1 MNYLGGTMIK
11 IENLKVYGFE
21 SAMIGMRNPM
31 NSWSLNDTV
40 FNRLGE
46 NDLKLLLQLC
56 KAGADHRKVLRQMLI
71 SFDVVAPLYWWKE
84 FDTYKVCTV
93 SNSCSTMH
101 KLCSKPLTRDDF
113 SFEDMHDNECIVN
126 EVVDNLNA
134 RICDYNAGGKTN
146 KSLWRTIIQLL
157 PSAYNQRRTITC
169 NYEVILNMYQ
179 QRKHH
184 KLKEWLDFC
193 WYMKINLPYL
203 DLIVDA
209 IEK

>member
-1 MNYLGGTMIK
+1 MIK

-31 NSWSLNDTV
+31 NSWSLNDTKDNV
-40 FNRLGE
+40 IGK
-46 NDLKLLLQLC
+46 NDFKLLQQLC

-84 FDTYKVCTV
+84 FDTYKVGTV

-101 KLCSKPLTRDDF
+101 KLTSRPLTRDDF
-113 SFEDMHDNECIVN
+113 SFEDMLDNECIVN
-126 EVVDNLNA
+126 EVIDNLNA
-134 RICDYNAGGKTN
+134 RISDYKADGKTN

-157 PSAYNQRRTITC
+157 PCAYNQRRTITC

-184 KLKEWLDFC
+184 KLKEWIDFC
-193 WYMKINLPYL
+193 QYMKINLPYFN
-203 DLIVDA
+203 LIVDA

>member
-1 MNYLGGTMIK
+1 MIK

-31 NSWSLNDTV
+31 NSWSLNDTKDNV
-40 FNRLGE
+40 IGK
-46 NDLKLLLQLC
+46 NDFKLLQQLC
-56 KAGADHRKVLRQMLI
+56 KAGADHRKVLRQMLV

-84 FDTYKVCTV
+84 FDTYKVGTV

-101 KLCSKPLTRDDF
+101 KLTSRPLTRDDF
-113 SFEDMHDNECIVN
+113 SFEDMLDNECIVN
-126 EVVDNLNA
+126 EVIDNLNA
-134 RICDYNAGGKTN
+134 RISDYKADGKTN

-157 PSAYNQRRTITC
+157 PCAYNQRRTITC

-184 KLKEWLDFC
+184 KLKEWIDFC
-193 WYMKINLPYL
+193 QYMKINLPYFN
-203 DLIVDA
+203 LIVDA

>member
-1 MNYLGGTMIK
+1 MIK
-11 IENLKVYGFE
+11 IENVKVYGFE
-21 SAMIGMRNPM
+21 SAMRGMRNPM
-31 NSWSLNDTV
+31 NSWSLNDTKDNV
-40 FNRLGE
+40 IGK
-46 NDLKLLLQLC
+46 NDFKLLQQLC

-84 FDTYKVCTV
+84 FDTYKVGTV

-101 KLCSKPLTRDDF
+101 KLTSRPLTRDDF
-113 SFEDMHDNECIVN
+113 SFEDMLDNECIVN
-126 EVVDNLNA
+126 EVIDNLNA
-134 RICDYNAGGKTN
+134 RISDYKADGKTN

-157 PSAYNQRRTITC
+157 PCAYNQRRTITC

-184 KLKEWLDFC
+184 KLKEWIDFC
-193 WYMKINLPYL
+193 MYMKINLPYFN
-203 DLIVDA
+203 LIVDA

>member
-1 MNYLGGTMIK
+1 MIK
-11 IENLKVYGFE
+11 IENIKVYGFE

-31 NSWSLNDTV
+31 NSWSLNDTM

-84 FDTYKVCTV
+84 FDTYKVGTV

-101 KLCSKPLTRDDF
+101 KLTSRPLTRDDF
-113 SFEDMHDNECIVN
+113 SFEDMLDNECIVN

-134 RICDYNAGGKTN
+134 RISDYKADGKTN
-146 KSLWRTIIQLL
+146 KNLWRTIIQLL
-157 PSAYNQRRTITC
+157 PCAYNQRRTITC

-184 KLKEWLDFC
+184 KLKEWRDFC
-193 WYMKINLPYL
+193 WYMKINLPYF

-209 IEK
+209 VEK

>member
-1 MNYLGGTMIK
+1 MIK

-31 NSWSLNDTV
+31 NSWLLNDTV

-84 FDTYKVCTV
+84 FDTYKVGTV
-93 SNSCSTMH
+93 SNGCSTMH
-101 KLCSKPLTRDDF
+101 KLTSRPLTRDDF
-113 SFEDMHDNECIVN
+113 SFEDMLDNECIVN

-134 RICDYNAGGKTN
+134 RISDYKADGKTN

-157 PSAYNQRRTITC
+157 PCAYNQRRTITC

>member
-1 MNYLGGTMIK
+1 MIK
-11 IENLKVYGFE
+11 IENLKVYGFD
-21 SAMIGMRNPM
+21 SAMRGMRNPM
-31 NSWSLNDTV
+31 NSWNSNDTV

-84 FDTYKVCTV
+84 FDTYKVGTV

-101 KLCSKPLTRDDF
+101 KLTSRKLTRDDF
-113 SFEDMHDNECIVN
+113 SFEDMHNNESIVN
-126 EVVDNLNA
+126 EVINNLNA
-134 RICDYNAGGKTN
+134 RIDDYKITNN

-157 PSAYNQRRTITC
+157 PCAYNQRRTITC

-193 WYMKINLPYL
+193 WYIKINLPYL

-209 IEK
+209 VEK

>member
-1 MNYLGGTMIK
+1 MIK

-21 SAMIGMRNPM
+21 SAMIAMRNPL
-31 NSWSLNDTV
+31 NSWSLNDTK
-40 FNRLGE
+40 NNDIGK
-46 NDLKLLLQLC
+46 NDLDLLLRLC

-71 SFDVVAPLYWWKE
+71 SFDVVAPLYWFKE
-84 FDTYKVCTV
+84 FDTYKVGTV

-101 KLCSKPLTRDDF
+101 KLTSRPLTRDDF
-113 SFEDMHDNECIVN
+113 SFDDMHDNECIVN

-169 NYEVILNMYQ
+169 NYEVILNMYK

-193 WYMKINLPYL
+193 RYMKINLPYL

>member
-1 MNYLGGTMIK
+1 MIK

-46 NDLKLLLQLC
+46 NDLKLLLKLC

-84 FDTYKVCTV
+84 FDTYKVGTV

-101 KLCSKPLTRDDF
+101 KLTSRPLTRDDF
-113 SFEDMHDNECIVN
+113 SFEDMHDKECIVN

-134 RICDYNAGGKTN
+134 RISDYKADGKTN
-146 KSLWRTIIQLL
+146 KNLWRTIIQLL
-157 PSAYNQRRTITC
+157 PCAYNQRRTITC

-184 KLKEWLDFC
+184 KLKEWRDFC
-193 WYMKINLPYL
+193 WYMKINLPYF

-209 IEK
+209 VEK

>member
-1 MNYLGGTMIK
+1 MIK

-31 NSWSLNDTV
+31 NSWSLNDTKDNV
-40 FNRLGE
+40 IGK
-46 NDLKLLLQLC
+46 NDFKLLQQLC
-56 KAGADHRKVLRQMLI
+56 KAGADHRKVLRQMLV

-84 FDTYKVCTV
+84 FDTYKVGTV

-101 KLCSKPLTRDDF
+101 KLTSRPLTRDDF
-113 SFEDMHDNECIVN
+113 SFEDMLDNECIVN
-126 EVVDNLNA
+126 EVIYNLNA
-134 RICDYNAGGKTN
+134 RISDYKADGKMN

-157 PSAYNQRRTITC
+157 PCAYNQRRTITC
-169 NYEVILNMYQ
+169 NYEAILNMYQ

-184 KLKEWLDFC
+184 KLKEWIDFC
-193 WYMKINLPYL
+193 MYMKINLPYFN
-203 DLIVDA
+203 LIVDA